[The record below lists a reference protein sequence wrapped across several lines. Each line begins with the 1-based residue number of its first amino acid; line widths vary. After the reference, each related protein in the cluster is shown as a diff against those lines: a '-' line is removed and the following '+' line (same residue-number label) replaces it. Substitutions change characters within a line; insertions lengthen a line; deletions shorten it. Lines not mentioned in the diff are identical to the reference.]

1 MNKEENL
8 SQKASTKVI
17 NTRFQKKD
25 VHGAIAMPIYKN
37 AAFEFDNAET
47 MASAFQYTDETPYHT
62 YSRITNPTVE
72 NLERKIKSATGAENV
87 AVTASGM
94 AAIANTFLAIAY
106 SGSNIITS
114 PHLFGNTFSLF
125 KVTLAEFGVE
135 TRFVN
140 TNNMEEISNAI
151 DENTCAFFCELITNP
166 HMEIANIPAISKI
179 VRRQNIPLIVD
190 TTIVPWCAFKAKSSG
205 VDIEIV
211 STTKYVSGGATSVG
225 GAIIDYG
232 TFSGEQN
239 KRLSNIVP
247 TSGMSS
253 FMFKLKR
260 EILRNMGAAMD
271 ADAAYMQSL
280 GMETL
285 EVRYQKMSDSAFELA
300 KYLEA
305 HPLIQKVNYPKLEGS
320 PYKELSDNL
329 FTGNPGAMLTFNLKT
344 KEDCFR
350 FMNRLQIIRRATNLF
365 DNKSLIIHPES
376 TIYGSFS
383 PSMKSFM
390 GIEDNLLRLSVGL
403 EDVSDLEKDIVQS
416 LASL

>member
-1 MNKEENL
+1 
-8 SQKASTKVI
+8 
-17 NTRFQKKD
+17 
-25 VHGAIAMPIYKN
+25 
-37 AAFEFDNAET
+37 
-47 MASAFQYTDETPYHT
+47 
-62 YSRITNPTVE
+62 
-72 NLERKIKSATGAENV
+72 
-87 AVTASGM
+87 
-94 AAIANTFLAIAY
+94 
-106 SGSNIITS
+106 
-114 PHLFGNTFSLF
+114 
-125 KVTLAEFGVE
+125 
-135 TRFVN
+135 
-140 TNNMEEISNAI
+140 
-151 DENTCAFFCELITNP
+151 
-166 HMEIANIPAISKI
+166 
-179 VRRQNIPLIVD
+179 
-190 TTIVPWCAFKAKSSG
+190 
-205 VDIEIV
+205 
-211 STTKYVSGGATSVG
+211 
-225 GAIIDYG
+225 
-232 TFSGEQN
+232 
-239 KRLSNIVP
+239 
-247 TSGMSS
+247 
-253 FMFKLKR
+253 
-260 EILRNMGAAMD
+260 MD